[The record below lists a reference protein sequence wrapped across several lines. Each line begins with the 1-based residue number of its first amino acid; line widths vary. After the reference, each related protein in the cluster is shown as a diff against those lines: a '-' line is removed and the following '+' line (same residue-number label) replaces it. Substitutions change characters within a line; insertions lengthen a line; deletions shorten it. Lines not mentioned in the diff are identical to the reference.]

1 MAGTQGREPSSRFCD
16 IINVG
21 RKERGQRIRPHDV
34 TIFYKVNSGRGG
46 KSRLKWHS
54 LQHFDAFTLRKL
66 YFKINNLFFHVLE
79 FEVQGGIIFDSTQ
92 RYGRH
97 TITVVA
103 ARGYTFVFTR
113 DSGGGK

>member
-1 MAGTQGREPSSRFCD
+1 MAGFQGPEPSSRFCD

-34 TIFYKVNSGRGG
+34 TIFYKVNSGRG
-46 KSRLKWHS
+46 
-54 LQHFDAFTLRKL
+54 
-66 YFKINNLFFHVLE
+66 E

-103 ARGYTFVFTR
+103 ARGYTFGFTR

>member
-1 MAGTQGREPSSRFCD
+1 MAGFQGPEPSSRFCD

-34 TIFYKVNSGRGG
+34 TIFYKVNSGRG
-46 KSRLKWHS
+46 
-54 LQHFDAFTLRKL
+54 
-66 YFKINNLFFHVLE
+66 E
-79 FEVQGGIIFDSTQ
+79 FEVQGVIIFDSTQ

-103 ARGYTFVFTR
+103 ARGYTFGFTR
-113 DSGGGK
+113 DSGGEFQFTTSQDNIWGERLDRVNL

>member
-21 RKERGQRIRPHDV
+21 RKERGQRILPHDV
-34 TIFYKVNSGRGG
+34 TIFYKVNLGRGG
-46 KSRLKWHS
+46 KSQLKWHS

-79 FEVQGGIIFDSTQ
+79 LKSREESFST
-92 RYGRH
+92 RH
-97 TITVVA
+97 SATDDTQ
-103 ARGYTFVFTR
+103 
-113 DSGGGK
+113 